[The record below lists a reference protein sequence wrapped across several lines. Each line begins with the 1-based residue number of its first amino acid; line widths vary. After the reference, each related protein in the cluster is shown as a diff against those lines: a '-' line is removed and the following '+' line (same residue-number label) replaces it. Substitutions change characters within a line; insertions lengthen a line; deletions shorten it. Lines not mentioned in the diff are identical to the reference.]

1 MEKQLI
7 GTAASVAAGSTITN
21 DTSPFM
27 EGQEVLV
34 CAHALTGAFVGS
46 AKLEDSSDGTTWAD
60 IAGAVA
66 ADAGVK
72 FFNITLKK
80 YIRINC
86 TAYTS
91 GGVSFTMIGN

>member
-1 MEKQLI
+1 MEMKLI
-7 GTAASVAAGSTITN
+7 GTAASVAAGSTVTN

-27 EGQEVLV
+27 AGQKVLIV
-34 CAHALTGAFVGS
+34 AHALTGAFTGS
-46 AKLEDSSDGTTWAD
+46 AKLQESDNNSSWSD
-60 IAGAVA
+60 ISGAVA
-66 ADAGVK
+66 ADAGVD

-91 GGVSFTMIGN
+91 GGVSFTMLGN